1 MLHYEPSLWKE
12 YYPHVKYNPVC
23 IESHKCTFKG
33 QIVCIKYRSRP
44 VHDMLK
50 NILGYIHGKV
60 RMLFTGIKI
69 CENDIKCCIFV
80 ILCRYCRLIMF
91 CFFYLTKLEL
101 LYIKNKIIMI
111 VCKYGILMTFLW
123 LKKIELL
130 HIKYKSYLIK
140 NVCQKYDKFM

>member
-50 NILGYIHGKV
+50 IHFIIMTLGYSQFVLLAFLFCLHLYLILDPPLL
-60 RMLFTGIKI
+60 MLHYEPGLWKEYYPHVKYNPVCI
-69 CENDIKCCIFV
+69 ESHKCTFKG
-80 ILCRYCRLIMF
+80 R
-91 CFFYLTKLEL
+91 
-101 LYIKNKIIMI
+101 I
-111 VCKYGILMTFLW
+111 VC
-123 LKKIELL
+123 
-130 HIKYKSYLIK
+130 IKYRSRPVHDMLK
-140 NVCQKYDKFM
+140 NIQTL